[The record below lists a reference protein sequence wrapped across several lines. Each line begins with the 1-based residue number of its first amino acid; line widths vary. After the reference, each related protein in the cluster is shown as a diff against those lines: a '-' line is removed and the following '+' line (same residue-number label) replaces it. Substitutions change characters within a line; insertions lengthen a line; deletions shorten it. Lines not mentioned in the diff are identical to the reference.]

1 MSDMKLQLGIE
12 AGDAALKLSLFDPQA
27 KKVLKTSY
35 LPTETSPLDDIYTF
49 ETTLQSWLQENDLE
63 SIKSIAL
70 TVSVFRGLV
79 RQVYIPPEASSSIRD
94 YLSWTLSL
102 MTNIDPDVYY
112 FDYHTLNG
120 DASLGYT
127 VLLIAVRRVWVDA
140 VRKGFRSKK
149 IAPTIFELDVVSL
162 YNLLEYDGALEKGT
176 ECLIK
181 ADFSGVTIM
190 WMAKD
195 DLKALRCVSTLEL
208 VDKSK
213 EEAYL
218 LLSKQVLEQLQLADE
233 ENGVSVKRIRLCG
246 ELTNDITFVNI
257 LREQLN
263 GYTLTLLDSFANIR
277 LPVDDESTACV
288 LNCVGAIGASLRS
301 AGGSQ
306 S

>member
-12 AGDAALKLSLFDPQA
+12 VGDAALKLSLFDPQA

-35 LPTETSPLDDIYTF
+35 LPTETSPLDDIYSF

-63 SIKSIAL
+63 SIESIAL

-79 RQVYIPPEASSSIRD
+79 RQVYVPPEASNSVRD

-102 MTNIDPDVYY
+102 MTSVDPDDFY
-112 FDYHTLNG
+112 FDYHILSG
-120 DASLGYT
+120 DNSLGYT

-149 IAPTIFELDVVSL
+149 LAPQIFEIDVVSIL
-162 YNLLEYDGALEKGT
+162 NLLDFDGALEKGT
-176 ECLIK
+176 ECVIK
-181 ADFSGVTIM
+181 ADISGVAMM
-190 WMAKD
+190 WLAKD

-213 EEAYL
+213 EDAYL
-218 LLSKQVLEQLQLADE
+218 LLSKHILEQLHLADD
-233 ENGVSVKRIRLCG
+233 ENGVSVKRLKICG
-246 ELTNDITFVNI
+246 ELANDIAFVDI
-257 LREQLN
+257 LREQLK
-263 GYTLTLLDSFANIR
+263 GYALTLLDSFANIR

-301 AGGSQ
+301 VGGGNP
-306 S
+306 